1 MQWTKFKSYWGNS
14 KILMHP
20 ICLYLF
26 VCFWMINCSYGP
38 ELKAAC
44 NWKPF
49 VNHRRYRWAARGS
62 EMDRD
67 RAERPMFIAQLYCQN
82 WLLCSSTPQTLRMK
96 NYWCDLEIEWRQIEK
111 LWHFSFQSR
120 DCCYFQ
126 SADKGIESL
135 LDHNAEQNIMHC
147 SKMPL
152 SVVQFYFT
160 KKTLSS
166 PASF

>member
-14 KILMHP
+14 KIPMHL

-26 VCFWMINCSYGP
+26 VCFLMINSAESCSYGP

-67 RAERPMFIAQLYCQN
+67 RAERPLFIAQLYCQN

-96 NYWCDLEIEWRQIEK
+96 NYWCDLEIEWRQIE
-111 LWHFSFQSR
+111 WSFGISVFKVVIVVAIFKALTSVLSPCLTITQS
-120 DCCYFQ
+120 
-126 SADKGIESL
+126 KI
-135 LDHNAEQNIMHC
+135 
-147 SKMPL
+147 
-152 SVVQFYFT
+152 
-160 KKTLSS
+160 
-166 PASF
+166 